1 MQNDTVDD
9 QYDINNSEMME
20 IVGIKRSEIVNL
32 KDDRVFL
39 LDSMIHNFQ
48 DKPVKHF
55 WIMIKIMMNILQK
68 TFC

>member
-39 LDSMIHNFQ
+39 LDSMSHNFQ

-68 TFC
+68 IFR

>member
-1 MQNDTVDD
+1 MQNDTVDN

-20 IVGIKRSEIVNL
+20 IVGIKIDEIVNL

-39 LDSMIHNFQ
+39 LDSMSHNFQ

-68 TFC
+68 IFR